1 MYSIVYVIIY
11 VSLIAFKFQTF
22 QTIVYTIMEGRCA
35 EDYYGMLMY

>member
-22 QTIVYTIMEGRCA
+22 PIVYTIMEGRCA
-35 EDYYGMLMY
+35 EDYDGMLMY